1 MEINLKPIAGKN
13 IAISCPTKEDA
24 IEFSKVCKDNGLKW
38 ASGDEIIDNI
48 KYDKYGEYTCYEI
61 DEAGIY
67 YAPKSYYKSQE
78 YDIIVW
84 NLEDSMNI
92 LSKKLIDSINKDL
105 DFLRNIGYNIKYN
118 KLNNK
123 IEIEE

>member
-1 MEINLKPIAGKN
+1 MEIDLKPIIGKR

-24 IEFSKVCKDNGLKW
+24 IEFSKVCKANGLKW
-38 ASGDEIIDNI
+38 SSGDEIIDNI

-61 DEAGIY
+61 DEVGIY
-67 YAPKSYYKSQE
+67 YSPKSYYKSQE

-84 NLEDSMNI
+84 NLEDSINI
-92 LSKKLIDSINKDL
+92 LSKKLVDSINKDL
-105 DFLRNIGYNIKYN
+105 HFLKNIGYNIKYN

>member
-1 MEINLKPIAGKN
+1 MEIDLKPIIGKR

-48 KYDKYGEYTCYEI
+48 KYDKYGENTCYEI

-67 YAPKSYYKSQE
+67 YSPKSFFASQG
-78 YDIIVW
+78 YNIIVW
-84 NLEDSMNI
+84 KDSVNI
-92 LSKKLIDSINKDL
+92 LSKSSLIQL
-105 DFLRNIGYNIKYN
+105 IKA
-118 KLNNK
+118 L
-123 IEIEE
+123 IS